1 MIQFLRVSKRYG
13 VHLALDEVTFE
24 IDKGEFAFLTGDS
37 GAGKTTLLSL
47 IYRAVLPSSGTV
59 IVNGRNVGSLPQ
71 SKVPYLRRTIG
82 VVFQDSRL
90 IRRKTLYENVSYL
103 ARILGQSASQQR
115 DVAMGA
121 LERVGLADRANAFP
135 AQLSGGEQQR
145 VAIARALASEPSILL
160 ADEPTGNLDPKL
172 SQQIFELF
180 VEAHE
185 RGTTVLVATHD
196 PAALSNFSARVL
208 RLKLGQLVE
217 DFGRKKVA
225 TATHQATA
233 P

>member
-13 VHLALDEVTFE
+13 PHVALDEVTFE
-24 IDKGEFAFLTGDS
+24 IDRGEFAFLTGDS

-47 IYRAVLPSSGTV
+47 IYREVLPSSGSV

-82 VVFQDSRL
+82 IVFQDSRL

-115 DVAMGA
+115 EVAMGA

-145 VAIARALASEPSILL
+145 VAIARALANEPSILL
-160 ADEPTGNLDPKL
+160 ADEPTGNLDPRL

-185 RGTTVLVATHD
+185 RGTTVLLATHD

-208 RLKLGQLVE
+208 RLKRGQLVE
-217 DFGRKKVA
+217 DFGRGKVG
-225 TATHQATA
+225 TAMGEVGT